1 MRVVPR
7 SAVVAVALLSSSL
20 LPGCGKS
27 KSPAASTSPTPA
39 PTAAPT
45 PVPIPSPNLPG
56 ATSCGRIGLGHDG
69 GNKCDMSGPTFQADV
84 EQAIAELQREQPS
97 IFEDSP
103 GGLLVA
109 SPGRFYVGIIN
120 KLDKKGICAGF
131 DSEELQVKT
140 SNDFNDQ
147 FALRT
152 SRGFLRT
159 GPSIYR
165 ATCFPAA
172 FPTPLPPFP
181 PSNGCKLAPSL
192 ELTCT
197 RESSLYYA
205 DVERSI
211 DDVMRTHP
219 ELFDFTIHATG
230 ANWPG
235 VRDFFGYHQAVAQSM
250 IAKGYCSRFDGE
262 ELVAKKTSDFSEHFD
277 IFLGEGFVRRGEGI
291 YRSTCYPAA
300 F

>member
-1 MRVVPR
+1 
-7 SAVVAVALLSSSL
+7 
-20 LPGCGKS
+20 
-27 KSPAASTSPTPA
+27 
-39 PTAAPT
+39 
-45 PVPIPSPNLPG
+45 
-56 ATSCGRIGLGHDG
+56 RIGLGHDG

-235 VRDFFGYHQAVAQSM
+235 VRDFFGYHEAVAQSM

>member
-1 MRVVPR
+1 MPVGSRR
-7 SAVVAVALLSSSL
+7 LAVALTLIAL
-20 LPGCGKS
+20 LPACGKS
-27 KSPAASTSPTPA
+27 KSPTASSSPTPA

-56 ATSCGRIGLGHDG
+56 MASCSRIGLGHDG
-69 GNKCDMSGPTFQADV
+69 GNLCDMSGPFFQADV

-97 IFEDSP
+97 VFEDSP
-103 GGLLVA
+103 GGVVIV

-140 SNDFNDQ
+140 SNTFNDQ
-147 FALRT
+147 YALRT
-152 SRGFLRT
+152 SRGFLRF

-165 ATCFPAA
+165 ATCYPAA
-172 FPTPLPPFP
+172 FPTPMPPFP

-197 RESSLYYA
+197 RETSKYLA
-205 DVERSI
+205 DIERSI
-211 DDVMRTHP
+211 DDVMRAHP
-219 ELFDFTIHATG
+219 EVFDFNVHAPG

-235 VRDFFGYHQAVAQSM
+235 VTDFHAYHEYIAQSM

-262 ELVAKKTSDFSEHFD
+262 EVVVKTTSDFSEHYD
-277 IFLGEGFVRRGEGI
+277 VFLGEGYVRRGEGA

>member
-1 MRVVPR
+1 L
-7 SAVVAVALLSSSL
+7 AATFLSLSL

-45 PVPIPSPNLPG
+45 PTPIPSPSLPG
-56 ATSCGRIGLGHDG
+56 ATSCGRIGLGQDK
-69 GNKCDMSGPTFQADV
+69 GNKCDMSGPTFQGDV

-97 IFEDSP
+97 IFQDSADGP
-103 GGLLVA
+103 LII

-140 SNDFNDQ
+140 SNAFNDQ
-147 FALRT
+147 YALRT

-159 GPSIYR
+159 GLSIYR

-211 DDVMRTHP
+211 DDVMNRHP
-219 ELFDFTIHATG
+219 EVFDFSVHATG

-235 VRDFFGYHQAVAQSM
+235 VRDFFAYHEFVAESM

-277 IFLGEGFVRRGEGI
+277 IFLGDGFVRRGEGI

>member
-1 MRVVPR
+1 MFVRQRPF
-7 SAVVAVALLSSSL
+7 AVVMILTCVALL
-20 LPGCGKS
+20 PACGKS
-27 KSPAASTSPTPA
+27 KSPSASSSPTPP
-39 PTAAPT
+39 PTAVATPT
-45 PVPIPSPNLPG
+45 PVPTPNLPG
-56 ATSCGRIGLGHDG
+56 MASCARVGLGHDG
-69 GNKCDMSGPTFQADV
+69 GNKCDQSGPTFQADV
-84 EQAIAELQREQPS
+84 EQAVDELRHEQPA
-97 IFEDSP
+97 IFLDTPDGPVVYSP
-103 GGLLVA
+103 GQ
-109 SPGRFYVGIIN
+109 FYVGIIQ

-147 FALRT
+147 YALRT
-152 SRGFLRT
+152 SRGLLRT

-181 PSNGCKLAPSL
+181 PSNGCKLASSL

-197 RESSLYYA
+197 RETARYYPDIEA
-205 DVERSI
+205 SI
-211 DDVMRTHP
+211 DDVMKTHP
-219 ELFDFTIHATG
+219 EVFDFTVHATG
-230 ANWPG
+230 ADWPG
-235 VRDFFGYHQAVAQSM
+235 VVDFEKYHQYIAQSM

-262 ELVAKKTSDFSEHFD
+262 EIVAKKSDTFSEHYD
-277 IFLGEGFVRRGEGI
+277 VFLGEGFVRRGEGD